1 MEQSS
6 KNQDCYFYYYSTCT
20 KGDSCHFRHEPSALG
35 IEVMCTYW
43 QQGNCMNE
51 HCNFRHMELKKNRK
65 SIPCYWESQRGGC
78 KKPHCP
84 FLHTLDRPAPSE
96 TTINP
101 SKTPGGPKPVTQE
114 WSNRPDGEKFAEA
127 SGESSVGHGSSESSN
142 FISGSVVD
150 PIIVRFNEETD
161 NEGNTPSPQKTARAP
176 SPRPLLE
183 FRRQKTYEEERIDEI
198 VEETAAY
205 YSYPVYEPMEEEYVP
220 SRIVPKKQREEKS
233 VDFEVLTLEEIK
245 RRKRAIIEADSAS
258 SFDCDT
264 LDDEVSVPAADS
276 TDRPI
281 TSSFSPTESRKRK
294 ISVEQPS
301 KPIKLRRSSVKI
313 YTVDKE
319 EQPTVIKEEYGP
331 TYAAKDV
338 QMRLCDSTFD
348 GKEKNGKKE
357 EEISFDDPLDD
368 VGDNAEAVD
377 DIMDDIHQLLGET

>member
-96 TTINP
+96 ATINP
-101 SKTPGGPKPVTQE
+101 SKTPGPKPVTQE

-127 SGESSVGHGSSESSN
+127 SGESSVGHGSSESSS

-161 NEGNTPSPQKTARAP
+161 NEGNTPSPQKSAQAP
-176 SPRPLLE
+176 SPRPPLN

-205 YSYPVYEPMEEEYVP
+205 YSYPVYKPMGEEYVP
-220 SRIVPKKQREEKS
+220 SRIVPKKLNTEEKCM
-233 VDFEVLTLEEIK
+233 DFEVLTLEEIK
-245 RRKRAIIEADSAS
+245 RRKKAIFETNSSDYDSL
-258 SFDCDT
+258 DNQVT
-264 LDDEVSVPAADS
+264 LSVIGNEDLTPSDG
-276 TDRPI
+276 I
-281 TSSFSPTESRKRK
+281 LPTESRKRK
-294 ISVEQPS
+294 IFEDQPS
-301 KPIKLRRSSVKI
+301 KPIKLKRSSAKNS
-313 YTVDKE
+313 TVGTEDQTVGKE
-319 EQPTVIKEEYGP
+319 DHKPGD
-331 TYAAKDV
+331 AAKDI
-338 QMRLCDSTFD
+338 QLRLCDSTSD
-348 GKEKNGKKE
+348 GKEENGKQE
-357 EEISFDDPLDD
+357 EVSLDDPLDD
-368 VGDNAEAVD
+368 VGDTAEAVD